1 MAPKAN
7 SEKDKKDKKDG
18 YRVNIELKD
27 QLNNI
32 FYIDKINDKDSI
44 MLKDYSFDDTTTTG
58 TTHKKHINIFRDIYY
73 LDNTVIQDLKTIFI
87 KHTNKGPRSGERS
100 YDYIDTREPIGDIS
114 GLMANTSE
122 LSELHKIFTTEEY
135 SKLIRDNI
143 IHFNSGTN
151 SRVKQLNSKDAI
163 NKYVVDYYK
172 YINNTK
178 KTSDFDDDEKMDALM
193 FYNVMYMLRNIYL
206 KKQTI
211 LTNIQGEKYYVD
223 EILFYDLPYIHMVK
237 KDYDD
242 PKKINIYLR
251 IKTIPI
257 IGIPVIKI
265 HYIVD
270 DLELQSLKLSAPREL
285 KPVDLDKDFDKYS
298 TMYIFDNFKYK
309 QETDSMTAFFN
320 SLKSE
325 KRIDKIQELFFN
337 ADIVNKYKKRYYEQ
351 HKPKNKQEQDKKP
364 RETATTEEAAAAKL
378 AATLKAAEAEYYA
391 AYDTAYE
398 ADEALNKATE
408 QAEAAA
414 TAYRAK
420 GNRENKNKEDEA
432 KKAAEQARTE
442 ADEAI
447 NKLDKA
453 SEAVEKVQSEIK
465 AKASAEEQKTP
476 AEIAAKEKAA
486 RDKAEKQKAAKDK
499 AEKEKAAR
507 EKAAETIKYNNIN
520 ANILYLLRENF
531 NLIDNKISIDNTSID
546 DTYIAYTISNGEA
559 PTPGRNQT
567 NLTVKYHS
575 IMTNKKYDKY
585 TNPKKEAIIKNIIA
599 EHIKRFNVAYEGD
612 NFFYADNRT
621 DERLPATVYN
631 IIVIFRTF
639 KQDSAKKKPSLM
651 RRYIGD
657 ECLSNA
663 VELDGIFSKLFY
675 RTLGLPDKYLYDKFV
690 NLTTKKTS
698 ATTNATTSATTS
710 VPNIPGLPNIPIP
723 SATKGG
729 KKNNTKK
736 FRTKKFRA
744 KKHNTRKYRK
754 NKFRTKKVRTK
765 LLNAL

>member
-1 MAPKAN
+1 MAPKSKKT
-7 SEKDKKDKKDG
+7 SEEG
-18 YRVNIELKD
+18 YEVNIELKD

-32 FYIDKINDKDSI
+32 FYIDNVNDNDSI
-44 MLKDYSFDDTTTTG
+44 MLKDGIFTNTIQENIDIEDEPEEARARRIKDDDP
-58 TTHKKHINIFRDIYY
+58 KKISIFRDIYY
-73 LDNTVIQDLKTIFI
+73 LDNTVIQDLKTIFK
-87 KHTNKGPRSGERS
+87 KHIDIDKEGKPTERGRDIDYNDPRVPVDLTKVAELMNDTNS
-100 YDYIDTREPIGDIS
+100 
-114 GLMANTSE
+114 
-122 LSELHKIFTTEEY
+122 LSKLHKIFTKPDY
-135 SKLIRDNI
+135 SKTIKDNI

-163 NKYVVDYYK
+163 DRYIVDYYK

-193 FYNVMYMLRNIYL
+193 FYNVMYLLRNIYL

-223 EILFYDLPYIHMVK
+223 EILFYDLPYIHMVR
-237 KDYDD
+237 KDYDK

-257 IGIPVIKI
+257 IDIPIIKI

-270 DLELQSLKLSAPREL
+270 DLELQSLKLSAPREF
-285 KPVDLDKDFDKYS
+285 KPVDLDKDFAKYS

-309 QETDSMTAFFN
+309 EETDSMTAFFN

-337 ADIVNKYKKRYYEQ
+337 ADIVNKYKKRYYEI
-351 HKPKNKQEQDKKP
+351 HKSKKAAP
-364 RETATTEEAAAAKL
+364 AKAPAKKTAAQKAAADK
-378 AATLKAAEAEYYA
+378 
-391 AYDTAYE
+391 
-398 ADEALNKATE
+398 
-408 QAEAAA
+408 AEAAA
-414 TAYRAK
+414 
-420 GNRENKNKEDEA
+420 
-432 KKAAEQARTE
+432 KAATE
-442 ADEAI
+442 AEAI
-447 NKLDKA
+447 
-453 SEAVEKVQSEIK
+453 
-465 AKASAEEQKTP
+465 
-476 AEIAAKEKAA
+476 
-486 RDKAEKQKAAKDK
+486 
-499 AEKEKAAR
+499 
-507 EKAAETIKYNNIN
+507 KYDNIN
-520 ANILYLLRENF
+520 ANIFYLLRQNF

-546 DTYIAYTISNGEA
+546 DTYIAYDISNVEITTA
-559 PTPGRNQT
+559 VHAQSSV
-567 NLTVKYHS
+567 TVKYHS
-575 IMTNKKYDKY
+575 IMTNKKYNKY
-585 TNPKKEAIIKNIIA
+585 TNPKKEDIIKNIIA
-599 EHIKRFNVAYEGD
+599 EHLKRFSGAKYKDD
-612 NFFYADNRT
+612 NFFYEDDRT

-651 RRYIGD
+651 RRYVGD

-663 VELDGIFSKLFY
+663 VELDSIFSKLFY

-690 NLTTKKTS
+690 NLTSKKTS
-698 ATTNATTSATTS
+698 ATTNATTNATTS
-710 VPNIPGLPNIPIP
+710 APNIPGLPNIPIP

-754 NKFRTKKVRTK
+754 NKFRTKKVKTK

>member
-1 MAPKAN
+1 MAHKAI
-7 SEKDKKDKKDG
+7 SEKDG
-18 YRVNIELKD
+18 YQVNIELKD
-27 QLNNI
+27 QLNNV
-32 FYIDKINDKDSI
+32 FYIDNVNDDNSI
-44 MLKDYSFDDTTTTG
+44 MLKDFSFEDDDNAKKIITT
-58 TTHKKHINIFRDIYY
+58 FRDIYY
-73 LDNTVIQDLKTIFI
+73 LDNTVIQDLKTIFK
-87 KHTNKGPRSGERS
+87 KHSKRTDETDDDRNRRSNF
-100 YDYIDTREPIGDIS
+100 DYNDTREPIGDIS
-114 GLMANTSE
+114 DLMENTSM
-122 LSELHKIFTTEEY
+122 LSEFHKIFTTEEY

-151 SRVKQLNSKDAI
+151 SRVKQLNSRDAI

-193 FYNVMYMLRNIYL
+193 FYNVMYLLRNIYL

-211 LTNIQGEKYYVD
+211 LINIQGEKYYVD

-237 KDYDD
+237 KDYDK

-257 IGIPVIKI
+257 IDIPIIKI

-270 DLELQSLKLSAPREL
+270 DLEVQSLKLSAPREF
-285 KPVDLDKDFDKYS
+285 KPVDLDKDFAKYS

-309 QETDSMTAFFN
+309 EETDSITAFFN

-351 HKPKNKQEQDKKP
+351 HKPKQAAPEK
-364 RETATTEEAAAAKL
+364 TEE
-378 AATLKAAEAEYYA
+378 EANA
-391 AYDTAYE
+391 
-398 ADEALNKATE
+398 
-408 QAEAAA
+408 
-414 TAYRAK
+414 
-420 GNRENKNKEDEA
+420 
-432 KKAAEQARTE
+432 
-442 ADEAI
+442 
-447 NKLDKA
+447 
-453 SEAVEKVQSEIK
+453 
-465 AKASAEEQKTP
+465 
-476 AEIAAKEKAA
+476 
-486 RDKAEKQKAAKDK
+486 
-499 AEKEKAAR
+499 
-507 EKAAETIKYNNIN
+507 IKYNNIN
-520 ANILYLLRENF
+520 ANILYLLRQNF

-546 DTYIAYTISNGEA
+546 DTYIAYNISDSQVSRRDR
-559 PTPGRNQT
+559 TQSSV
-567 NLTVKYHS
+567 TVKYHS

-599 EHIKRFNVAYEGD
+599 EHVKRFGVNYEGD
-612 NFFYADNRT
+612 KFFYADNRT
-621 DERLPATVYN
+621 DERLPAKVYN

-663 VELDGIFSKLFY
+663 VELDSIFSKLFY

-690 NLTTKKTS
+690 NLTSKKTS
-698 ATTNATTSATTS
+698 ATTSATTS
-710 VPNIPGLPNIPIP
+710 APNIPGLPNIPIP

-744 KKHNTRKYRK
+744 KKHNTRKYKAKR
-754 NKFRTKKVRTK
+754 FRTKKVRTK

>member
-1 MAPKAN
+1 MASKAI
-7 SEKDKKDKKDG
+7 SEKDG
-18 YRVNIELKD
+18 YQVNIELKD
-27 QLNNI
+27 QLNNV
-32 FYIDKINDKDSI
+32 FYIDNVNDDNSI
-44 MLKDYSFDDTTTTG
+44 MLKDFSFENNAKKIITT
-58 TTHKKHINIFRDIYY
+58 FRDIYY
-73 LDNTVIQDLKTIFI
+73 LDNTVIQDLKTIFK
-87 KHTNKGPRSGERS
+87 KHSKRTDETNDDRNRRSNF
-100 YDYIDTREPIGDIS
+100 DYNDTREPIGDIS
-114 GLMANTSE
+114 DLMENTSM
-122 LSELHKIFTTEEY
+122 LSEFHKIFTTEEY

-151 SRVKQLNSKDAI
+151 SRVKQLNSRDAI

-193 FYNVMYMLRNIYL
+193 FYNVMYLLRNIYL

-211 LTNIQGEKYYVD
+211 LINIQGEKYYVD

-237 KDYDD
+237 KDYDK

-257 IGIPVIKI
+257 IDIPIIKI

-270 DLELQSLKLSAPREL
+270 DLEVQSLKLSAPREF
-285 KPVDLDKDFDKYS
+285 KPVDLDKDFAKYS

-309 QETDSMTAFFN
+309 EETDSITAFFN

-351 HKPKNKQEQDKKP
+351 HKPKQAAPEK
-364 RETATTEEAAAAKL
+364 TEE
-378 AATLKAAEAEYYA
+378 EANA
-391 AYDTAYE
+391 
-398 ADEALNKATE
+398 
-408 QAEAAA
+408 
-414 TAYRAK
+414 
-420 GNRENKNKEDEA
+420 
-432 KKAAEQARTE
+432 
-442 ADEAI
+442 
-447 NKLDKA
+447 
-453 SEAVEKVQSEIK
+453 
-465 AKASAEEQKTP
+465 
-476 AEIAAKEKAA
+476 
-486 RDKAEKQKAAKDK
+486 
-499 AEKEKAAR
+499 
-507 EKAAETIKYNNIN
+507 IKYNNIN
-520 ANILYLLRENF
+520 ANILYLLRQNF

-546 DTYIAYTISNGEA
+546 DTYIAYNISDSQVSRRDR
-559 PTPGRNQT
+559 TQSSV
-567 NLTVKYHS
+567 TVKYHS

-599 EHIKRFNVAYEGD
+599 EHVKRFGVNYEGD
-612 NFFYADNRT
+612 KFFYADNRT
-621 DERLPATVYN
+621 DERLPAKVYN

-663 VELDGIFSKLFY
+663 VELDSIFSKLFY

-690 NLTTKKTS
+690 NLTSKKTS
-698 ATTNATTSATTS
+698 ATTSATTS
-710 VPNIPGLPNIPIP
+710 APNIPGLPNIPIP

-744 KKHNTRKYRK
+744 KKHNTRKYKAKR
-754 NKFRTKKVRTK
+754 FRTKKVRTK

>member
-298 TMYIFDNFKYK
+298 TMYIFDNLKYK

-364 RETATTEEAAAAKL
+364 RETATKAETEAAKL
-378 AATLKAAEAEYYA
+378 AAEL
-391 AYDTAYE
+391 
-398 ADEALNKATE
+398 
-408 QAEAAA
+408 
-414 TAYRAK
+414 
-420 GNRENKNKEDEA
+420 
-432 KKAAEQARTE
+432 
-442 ADEAI
+442 
-447 NKLDKA
+447 
-453 SEAVEKVQSEIK
+453 
-465 AKASAEEQKTP
+465 
-476 AEIAAKEKAA
+476 
-486 RDKAEKQKAAKDK
+486 
-499 AEKEKAAR
+499 
-507 EKAAETIKYNNIN
+507 KAAETIKYNNIN

-599 EHIKRFNVAYEGD
+599 EHIKRFGVKYEGD

-710 VPNIPGLPNIPIP
+710 APNIPGLPNIPIP

>member
-1 MAPKAN
+1 MAPKPKKT
-7 SEKDKKDKKDG
+7 SEEG
-18 YRVNIELKD
+18 YEVNIELKD

-32 FYIDKINDKDSI
+32 FYIDNVNDHDSI
-44 MLKDYSFDDTTTTG
+44 MLKDFSFDEGNDTDKKIITT
-58 TTHKKHINIFRDIYY
+58 FRDIYY
-73 LDNTVIQDLKTIFI
+73 LDNTVIQDLKTIFKKHI
-87 KHTNKGPRSGERS
+87 KSTDGTEGDRNRRSNF
-100 YDYIDTREPIGDIS
+100 DYNDTREPIGDIN

-122 LSELHKIFTTEEY
+122 LSELHKIFTTDEY

-193 FYNVMYMLRNIYL
+193 FYNVMYLLRNIYL

-211 LTNIQGEKYYVD
+211 LTNIQEEKYYVD

-237 KDYDD
+237 KDYDK

-257 IGIPVIKI
+257 IDIPIIKI

-270 DLELQSLKLSAPREL
+270 DLELQSLKLSAPREF
-285 KPVDLDKDFDKYS
+285 KPVDLDKDFAKYS

-309 QETDSMTAFFN
+309 EETDSMTAFFN

-337 ADIVNKYKKRYYEQ
+337 ADIVNKYKKRYNEL
-351 HKPKNKQEQDKKP
+351 HK
-364 RETATTEEAAAAKL
+364 L
-378 AATLKAAEAEYYA
+378 
-391 AYDTAYE
+391 
-398 ADEALNKATE
+398 
-408 QAEAAA
+408 
-414 TAYRAK
+414 
-420 GNRENKNKEDEA
+420 
-432 KKAAEQARTE
+432 KKAAPAN
-442 ADEAI
+442 A
-447 NKLDKA
+447 
-453 SEAVEKVQSEIK
+453 K
-465 AKASAEEQKTP
+465 AKAASTDA
-476 AEIAAKEKAA
+476 EKAA
-486 RDKAEKQKAAKDK
+486 
-499 AEKEKAAR
+499 EKAAR
-507 EKAAETIKYNNIN
+507 EKAAKDIEYNNIN
-520 ANILYLLRENF
+520 ANILYLLRQNF

-546 DTYIAYTISNGEA
+546 DTYIAYTISDSQVSRA
-559 PTPGRNQT
+559 DRTPSSV
-567 NLTVKYHS
+567 TVKYHS

-585 TNPKKEAIIKNIIA
+585 TNPKKEVIIKNIIA
-599 EHIKRFNVAYEGD
+599 DHKKRFNVAYEGD

-663 VELDGIFSKLFY
+663 VELDDIFSKLFY

-690 NLTTKKTS
+690 NLTSKRTS
-698 ATTNATTSATTS
+698 ATTSATTS
-710 VPNIPGLPNIPIP
+710 APNIPGLPNIPIP

-744 KKHNTRKYRK
+744 KKHNTRKYKAKR
-754 NKFRTKKVRTK
+754 FRTKKVRTK

>member
-1 MAPKAN
+1 MAPKPKKP
-7 SEKDKKDKKDG
+7 SEEG
-18 YRVNIELKD
+18 YEVNIELKD

-32 FYIDKINDKDSI
+32 FYIDNVNDSDSI
-44 MLKDYSFDDTTTTG
+44 MLKDGIFTKTDEENIDIEDEPEEARARRIKDDDP
-58 TTHKKHINIFRDIYY
+58 KKISIFRDIYY
-73 LDNTVIQDLKTIFI
+73 LDNTVIQDLKTIFK
-87 KHTNKGPRSGERS
+87 KHIDKDKDKDKDKDGNPKDRGRDIDYNDPRVPVDLTKVAELMNDTNS
-100 YDYIDTREPIGDIS
+100 
-114 GLMANTSE
+114 
-122 LSELHKIFTTEEY
+122 LSKLHKIFTKPDY
-135 SKLIRDNI
+135 SKTIKDNI

-163 NKYVVDYYK
+163 DRYIVDYYK

-193 FYNVMYMLRNIYL
+193 FYNVMYLLRNIYL

-223 EILFYDLPYIHMVK
+223 EILFYDLPYIHMVR
-237 KDYDD
+237 KDYDK

-257 IGIPVIKI
+257 IDIPIIKI

-270 DLELQSLKLSAPREL
+270 DLELQSLKLSAPREF
-285 KPVDLDKDFDKYS
+285 KPVDLDKDFAKYS

-309 QETDSMTAFFN
+309 EETDSMTAFFN

-337 ADIVNKYKKRYYEQ
+337 ADIVNKYKKRYYEI
-351 HKPKNKQEQDKKP
+351 HKSK
-364 RETATTEEAAAAKL
+364 
-378 AATLKAAEAEYYA
+378 KAAPA
-391 AYDTAYE
+391 
-398 ADEALNKATE
+398 KA
-408 QAEAAA
+408 
-414 TAYRAK
+414 
-420 GNRENKNKEDEA
+420 EA
-432 KKAAEQARTE
+432 KKATTTT
-442 ADEAI
+442 
-447 NKLDKA
+447 
-453 SEAVEKVQSEIK
+453 
-465 AKASAEEQKTP
+465 AKER
-476 AEIAAKEKAA
+476 AAKVAAEKAA
-486 RDKAEKQKAAKDK
+486 ADKAA
-499 AEKEKAAR
+499 AEKKEAD
-507 EKAAETIKYNNIN
+507 TIKYDNIN
-520 ANILYLLRENF
+520 ANIFYLLRQNF

-546 DTYIAYTISNGEA
+546 DTYIAYDISNVEITTAGHA
-559 PTPGRNQT
+559 QSSV
-567 NLTVKYHS
+567 TVKYHS
-575 IMTNKKYDKY
+575 IMTNKKYNKY
-585 TNPKKEAIIKNIIA
+585 TNPKKEDIIKNIIA
-599 EHIKRFNVAYEGD
+599 EHLKRFNGAKYKDD
-612 NFFYADNRT
+612 NFFYEDDRT
-621 DERLPATVYN
+621 DNRLPATVYN

-663 VELDGIFSKLFY
+663 VELDSIFSKLFY

-690 NLTTKKTS
+690 NLTSKKTS
-698 ATTNATTSATTS
+698 ATTNATTNATTS
-710 VPNIPGLPNIPIP
+710 APNIPGLPNIPIP

-754 NKFRTKKVRTK
+754 NKFRTKKVKTK

>member
-1 MAPKAN
+1 MAHKAI
-7 SEKDKKDKKDG
+7 SEKDG
-18 YRVNIELKD
+18 YQVNIELKD
-27 QLNNI
+27 QLNNV
-32 FYIDKINDKDSI
+32 FYIDNVNDDNSI
-44 MLKDYSFDDTTTTG
+44 MLKDFSFEDDDNAKKIITT
-58 TTHKKHINIFRDIYY
+58 FRDIYY
-73 LDNTVIQDLKTIFI
+73 LDNTVIQDLKTIFK
-87 KHTNKGPRSGERS
+87 KHSKRTDETDDDRNRRSNF
-100 YDYIDTREPIGDIS
+100 DYNDTREPIGDIS
-114 GLMANTSE
+114 DLMANTSM
-122 LSELHKIFTTEEY
+122 LSEFHKIFTTEEY

-151 SRVKQLNSKDAI
+151 SRVKQLNSRDAI

-193 FYNVMYMLRNIYL
+193 FYNVMYLLRNIYL

-211 LTNIQGEKYYVD
+211 LINIQGEKYYVD

-237 KDYDD
+237 KDYDK

-257 IGIPVIKI
+257 IDIPIIKI

-270 DLELQSLKLSAPREL
+270 DLEVQSLKLSAPREF
-285 KPVDLDKDFDKYS
+285 KPVDLDKDFAKYS

-309 QETDSMTAFFN
+309 EETDSMTAFFN

-351 HKPKNKQEQDKKP
+351 HKPKQAAPKK
-364 RETATTEEAAAAKL
+364 TDEEANA
-378 AATLKAAEAEYYA
+378 
-391 AYDTAYE
+391 
-398 ADEALNKATE
+398 
-408 QAEAAA
+408 
-414 TAYRAK
+414 
-420 GNRENKNKEDEA
+420 
-432 KKAAEQARTE
+432 
-442 ADEAI
+442 
-447 NKLDKA
+447 
-453 SEAVEKVQSEIK
+453 
-465 AKASAEEQKTP
+465 
-476 AEIAAKEKAA
+476 
-486 RDKAEKQKAAKDK
+486 
-499 AEKEKAAR
+499 
-507 EKAAETIKYNNIN
+507 IKYNNIN
-520 ANILYLLRENF
+520 ANILYLLRQNF

-546 DTYIAYTISNGEA
+546 DTYIAYDISGDEERRKDGNKS
-559 PTPGRNQT
+559 NV
-567 NLTVKYHS
+567 TVKYHS

-599 EHIKRFNVAYEGD
+599 EHIKRFGVNYEGD

-621 DERLPATVYN
+621 DERLPAKVYN

-639 KQDSAKKKPSLM
+639 KQDSAKKNPSLM
-651 RRYIGD
+651 RRYVGD

-663 VELDGIFSKLFY
+663 VELDSIFSKLFY

-690 NLTTKKTS
+690 NLTSKKTS
-698 ATTNATTSATTS
+698 ATTSATTS
-710 VPNIPGLPNIPIP
+710 APNIPGLPNIPIP

-744 KKHNTRKYRK
+744 KKHNTRKYKAKR
-754 NKFRTKKVRTK
+754 FRTKKVRTK
-765 LLNAL
+765 LLNVL

>member
-1 MAPKAN
+1 MASKAI
-7 SEKDKKDKKDG
+7 SEKDG
-18 YRVNIELKD
+18 YQVNIELKD
-27 QLNNI
+27 QLNNV
-32 FYIDKINDKDSI
+32 FYIDNVNDDNSI
-44 MLKDYSFDDTTTTG
+44 MLKDFSFEDDDNAKKIITT
-58 TTHKKHINIFRDIYY
+58 FRDIYY
-73 LDNTVIQDLKTIFI
+73 LDNTVIQDLKTIFK
-87 KHTNKGPRSGERS
+87 KHSKRTDETDDDRNRRSNF
-100 YDYIDTREPIGDIS
+100 DYNDTREPIGDIS
-114 GLMANTSE
+114 DLMANTSM
-122 LSELHKIFTTEEY
+122 LSEFHKIFTTEEY

-151 SRVKQLNSKDAI
+151 SRVKQLNSRDAI

-193 FYNVMYMLRNIYL
+193 FYNVMYLLRNIYL

-223 EILFYDLPYIHMVK
+223 EILFYDLPYIHMVR
-237 KDYDD
+237 KDYDK

-257 IGIPVIKI
+257 IDIPIIKI

-270 DLELQSLKLSAPREL
+270 DLELQSLKLSAPREF
-285 KPVDLDKDFDKYS
+285 KPVDLDKDFAKYS

-309 QETDSMTAFFN
+309 EETDSMTAFFN

-337 ADIVNKYKKRYYEQ
+337 ADIVNKYKKRYNEL
-351 HKPKNKQEQDKKP
+351 HK
-364 RETATTEEAAAAKL
+364 R
-378 AATLKAAEAEYYA
+378 
-391 AYDTAYE
+391 
-398 ADEALNKATE
+398 
-408 QAEAAA
+408 
-414 TAYRAK
+414 
-420 GNRENKNKEDEA
+420 
-432 KKAAEQARTE
+432 KKAAPA
-442 ADEAI
+442 
-447 NKLDKA
+447 
-453 SEAVEKVQSEIK
+453 
-465 AKASAEEQKTP
+465 AKADAD
-476 AEIAAKEKAA
+476 A
-486 RDKAEKQKAAKDK
+486 
-499 AEKEKAAR
+499 
-507 EKAAETIKYNNIN
+507 IKYNNIN
-520 ANILYLLRENF
+520 ANILYLLRQNF

-546 DTYIAYTISNGEA
+546 DTYIAYDISNVEITTG
-559 PTPGRNQT
+559 GHKQSSV
-567 NLTVKYHS
+567 TVKYHS

-585 TNPKKEAIIKNIIA
+585 TNPKKEEIIKNIIA
-599 EHIKRFNVAYEGD
+599 DHKKRFSVTYEGD

-621 DERLPATVYN
+621 DNRLSTIVYN

-639 KQDSAKKKPSLM
+639 KQDSAKKNPSLM
-651 RRYIGD
+651 RRYVGD

-690 NLTTKKTS
+690 NLTSKKTS
-698 ATTNATTSATTS
+698 ATTSATTS
-710 VPNIPGLPNIPIP
+710 APNIPGLPNIPIP

-744 KKHNTRKYRK
+744 KKHNTRKYKAKR
-754 NKFRTKKVRTK
+754 FRTKKVRTK
-765 LLNAL
+765 LLNVL

>member
-1 MAPKAN
+1 MAPKVK
-7 SEKDKKDKKDG
+7 SEKDG
-18 YRVNIELKD
+18 YQVNIELKD
-27 QLNNI
+27 QLNNV

-58 TTHKKHINIFRDIYY
+58 TTNIKYINIFRDIYY

-87 KHTNKGPRSGERS
+87 KHTKDPKHSNKGTKPEERS
-100 YDYIDTREPIGDIS
+100 YDYIDTREPIGYIDN
-114 GLMANTSE
+114 LMKKTNM
-122 LSELHKIFTTEEY
+122 LSQIHKIFTTEEY

-211 LTNIQGEKYYVD
+211 LTNIQGEKFYVD

-237 KDYDD
+237 KDYDK

-257 IGIPVIKI
+257 IGIPIIKI

-270 DLELQSLKLSAPREL
+270 DLEVKSLKLSAPREF
-285 KPVDLDKDFDKYS
+285 KPVDLDKDFAKYS

-364 RETATTEEAAAAKL
+364 RETATTEEAEAAKL
-378 AATLKAAEAEYYA
+378 AATLKAAEA
-391 AYDTAYE
+391 AYDAATYAE
-398 ADEALNKATE
+398 IEALEALKIAAAESLAAAAEVEDAQSKENRDKA
-408 QAEAAA
+408 AEA
-414 TAYRAK
+414 TK
-420 GNRENKNKEDEA
+420 V
-432 KKAAEQARTE
+432 AEQARLE
-442 ADEAI
+442 AE
-447 NKLDKA
+447 KA
-453 SEAVEKVQSEIK
+453 NFEVRKANRVVRALKSKIK
-465 AKASAEEQKTP
+465 AKAKEAKLAEEAKSP
-476 AEIAAKEKAA
+476 AEKEASKKAAKEKE
-486 RDKAEKQKAAKDK
+486 EKEK

-546 DTYIAYTISNGEA
+546 DTYIAYDISDSQVSR
-559 PTPGRNQT
+559 TDSNQSSV
-567 NLTVKYHS
+567 TVKYHS

-599 EHIKRFNVAYEGD
+599 EHLKRFTGAKYKDD
-612 NFFYADNRT
+612 NFFYEDNRT

-663 VELDGIFSKLFY
+663 VELDDIFSKLFY

-690 NLTTKKTS
+690 NLTSKRTS
-698 ATTNATTSATTS
+698 ATTSATTS
-710 VPNIPGLPNIPIP
+710 APNIPGLPNIPIP

-744 KKHNTRKYRK
+744 KKHNTRKYKVKR
-754 NKFRTKKVRTK
+754 FRTKKVRTK

>member
-1 MAPKAN
+1 MAPKLSKKT
-7 SEKDKKDKKDG
+7 SEEG
-18 YRVNIELKD
+18 YEVNIELKD

-32 FYIDKINDKDSI
+32 FYIDNVNDNDSI
-44 MLKDYSFDDTTTTG
+44 MLKDFSFEDDANAKKIITT
-58 TTHKKHINIFRDIYY
+58 FRDIYY
-73 LDNTVIQDLKTIFI
+73 LDNTVIQDLKTIFKKHI
-87 KHTNKGPRSGERS
+87 KRTDETDEDRTRRGNF
-100 YDYIDTREPIGDIS
+100 DYNDTREPIGNIDD
-114 GLMANTSE
+114 LMNNTSE
-122 LSELHKIFTTEEY
+122 LSEIHKIFIKEDY

-151 SRVKQLNSKDAI
+151 SRVKQLNSRDAI

-193 FYNVMYMLRNIYL
+193 FYNVMYLLRNIYL

-237 KDYDD
+237 KDYDK

-257 IGIPVIKI
+257 IDIPIIKI

-270 DLELQSLKLSAPREL
+270 DLEVQSLKLSAPREF
-285 KPVDLDKDFDKYS
+285 KPLDLDKDFAKYS

-309 QETDSMTAFFN
+309 EETDSMTAFFN

-351 HKPKNKQEQDKKP
+351 HKPKQAAPKK
-364 RETATTEEAAAAKL
+364 TDEEANA
-378 AATLKAAEAEYYA
+378 
-391 AYDTAYE
+391 
-398 ADEALNKATE
+398 
-408 QAEAAA
+408 
-414 TAYRAK
+414 
-420 GNRENKNKEDEA
+420 
-432 KKAAEQARTE
+432 
-442 ADEAI
+442 
-447 NKLDKA
+447 
-453 SEAVEKVQSEIK
+453 
-465 AKASAEEQKTP
+465 
-476 AEIAAKEKAA
+476 
-486 RDKAEKQKAAKDK
+486 
-499 AEKEKAAR
+499 
-507 EKAAETIKYNNIN
+507 IKYNNIN
-520 ANILYLLRENF
+520 ANILYLLRQNF

-546 DTYIAYTISNGEA
+546 DTYIAYAISGDEERRKDGNKS
-559 PTPGRNQT
+559 NV
-567 NLTVKYHS
+567 TVKYHS
-575 IMTNKKYDKY
+575 IMTNKKYNKY
-585 TNPKKEAIIKNIIA
+585 TNPKKEDIIKNIIA
-599 EHIKRFNVAYEGD
+599 EHLKRFNGAKYKDD
-612 NFFYADNRT
+612 NFFYEDDRT
-621 DERLPATVYN
+621 DNRLPAKVYN

-663 VELDGIFSKLFY
+663 VELDSIFSKLFY

-690 NLTTKKTS
+690 NLTSKKTS
-698 ATTNATTSATTS
+698 ATTNATTNATTS
-710 VPNIPGLPNIPIP
+710 APNIPGLPNIPIP

-729 KKNNTKK
+729 KKHNTKK

-754 NKFRTKKVRTK
+754 NKFRTKKVKTK

>member
-1 MAPKAN
+1 MAPKPKKP
-7 SEKDKKDKKDG
+7 SEEG
-18 YRVNIELKD
+18 YEVNIELKD

-32 FYIDKINDKDSI
+32 FYIDNVNDDDSI
-44 MLKDYSFDDTTTTG
+44 MLKDFSFEDDDNAKKIITT
-58 TTHKKHINIFRDIYY
+58 FRDIYY
-73 LDNTVIQDLKTIFI
+73 LDNTVIQDLKTIFK
-87 KHTNKGPRSGERS
+87 KHSKRADETVEDRNRRSNF
-100 YDYIDTREPIGDIS
+100 DYNDTREPIGDIS
-114 GLMANTSE
+114 DLMDNTSM
-122 LSELHKIFTTEEY
+122 LSEFHKIFTTNEY

-151 SRVKQLNSKDAI
+151 SRVKQLNSRDAI

-193 FYNVMYMLRNIYL
+193 FYNVMYLLRNIYL

-237 KDYDD
+237 KDYDK

-257 IGIPVIKI
+257 IDIPIIKI

-270 DLELQSLKLSAPREL
+270 DLEVQSLKLSAPREF
-285 KPVDLDKDFDKYS
+285 KPVDLDKDFAKYS

-309 QETDSMTAFFN
+309 EETDSMTAFFN

-351 HKPKNKQEQDKKP
+351 HKPKQAAPEK
-364 RETATTEEAAAAKL
+364 TEEA
-378 AATLKAAEAEYYA
+378 
-391 AYDTAYE
+391 
-398 ADEALNKATE
+398 
-408 QAEAAA
+408 
-414 TAYRAK
+414 
-420 GNRENKNKEDEA
+420 
-432 KKAAEQARTE
+432 
-442 ADEAI
+442 
-447 NKLDKA
+447 
-453 SEAVEKVQSEIK
+453 
-465 AKASAEEQKTP
+465 
-476 AEIAAKEKAA
+476 
-486 RDKAEKQKAAKDK
+486 
-499 AEKEKAAR
+499 
-507 EKAAETIKYNNIN
+507 NNIN
-520 ANILYLLRENF
+520 ANILYLLRQNF

-546 DTYIAYTISNGEA
+546 DTYIAYDISDSQVSR
-559 PTPGRNQT
+559 TDRTQSSV
-567 NLTVKYHS
+567 TVKYHS

-599 EHIKRFNVAYEGD
+599 EHIKRFGVNYEGD
-612 NFFYADNRT
+612 KFFYADNRT
-621 DERLPATVYN
+621 DERLSAKVYN

-639 KQDSAKKKPSLM
+639 KQDSAKKNPSLM
-651 RRYIGD
+651 RRYVGD

-663 VELDGIFSKLFY
+663 VELDSIFSKLFY

-690 NLTTKKTS
+690 NLTSKKTS
-698 ATTNATTSATTS
+698 ATTSATTS
-710 VPNIPGLPNIPIP
+710 APNIPGLPNIPIP

-744 KKHNTRKYRK
+744 KKHNTRKYKAKR
-754 NKFRTKKVRTK
+754 FRTKKVRTK